1 MTLQKIYWT
10 PVAIESLR
18 EVERFLNDRW
28 NENIVNDFLDS
39 IDVVT
44 EIIRH
49 DPEIAPKIEET
60 IFRRFIVHRN
70 VSLYYVNQDGY
81 SKVLLIWDNRQNPER
96 LFNKLYSA
104 NKN

>member
-10 PVAIESLR
+10 PIAIESLR
-18 EVERFLNDRW
+18 EVERFLYDRW
-28 NENIVNDFLDS
+28 NENIVSDFLVS

-44 EIIRH
+44 EIIRY
-49 DPEIAPKIEET
+49 DPKIAPKIEGT

-81 SKVLLIWDNRQNPER
+81 SKILLIWDNRQNPGK
-96 LFNKLYSA
+96 LFDKLHSA
-104 NKN
+104 HKY